1 MLLMHTKGGSGM
13 ELNSGNVILRLVS
26 KAIFMSNTRDGWVPI
41 PGIGI
46 SPENLI
52 SKYRMR
58 QRPSMP
64 ATDIQSKSKCHVVLL
79 AGDGATLIIMYLT
92 SFSDK
97 YVHTNFK
104 YRIRCALDTCFCCTI
119 SNVTANKNKRRY
131 LGILI
136 LGADNFIKRKIFN
149 SHDVVFMLSCRD
161 SVFMGMGGEWG
172 GVVRKRYINIY
183 IFSMYWDTSQVLVV
197 SVLGIGEYSKVS
209 TCTRSEK
216 KCFGTSPGRT
226 D

>member
-1 MLLMHTKGGSGM
+1 
-13 ELNSGNVILRLVS
+13 
-26 KAIFMSNTRDGWVPI
+26 
-41 PGIGI
+41 
-46 SPENLI
+46 
-52 SKYRMR
+52 
-58 QRPSMP
+58 MP
-64 ATDIQSKSKCHVVLL
+64 ATDIQGKSKCHVVLL

-183 IFSMYWDTSQVLVV
+183 IFYVLRYITST
-197 SVLGIGEYSKVS
+197 SGIGTWYW
-209 TCTRSEK
+209 
-216 KCFGTSPGRT
+216 
-226 D
+226 